1 MKLLP
6 AVVYVTHRDTG
17 AWNEDLK
24 KIHNENTAKEILS
37 MHISEFGL
45 RVEIIQCTQCIT
57 VTPSNTPVYYIM
69 APTPNFSS

>member
-6 AVVYVTHRDTG
+6 TVVYVTHRDTG
-17 AWNEDLK
+17 AWNDDLR

-45 RVEIIQCTQCIT
+45 RVEIIQCTQ
-57 VTPSNTPVYYIM
+57 
-69 APTPNFSS
+69 